1 MACGAD
7 TLPDRNDRLCKGAT
21 ATPSNAE
28 QLKRRVIAEID
39 RNADEIMGISKTI
52 LGHPE
57 SGFKEFKTSALAEGV
72 LNDLGIETRNGLGI
86 TGVKGRLE
94 GSSVGPNVAVMGELD
109 SNIVPQHPLADPITG
124 AAHACG
130 HHCQIGAMLGVA
142 YGLANSGVMAELTG
156 GVNFIAVPA
165 EEYLELEWRTGLRE
179 AGEIEFLGGKP
190 ELIRLGQLDDSDIC
204 MLTHT
209 TTEAPSFSIG
219 KTNNGMVGKTI
230 RYHGYSS
237 HAGGSPHLGI
247 NALNAAE
254 VALAAIHA
262 QRDTFKDEDQVRIH
276 PIITRGGSVVNAVP
290 DDVRMETYV
299 RGASLEAILDA
310 NSKVDR
316 ALRAGALGIGA
327 EVEISTAPGY
337 LPFRESPDLGALWK
351 TNAVALVGE
360 DEIAEGGHSGGSTD
374 MGDVS
379 YLMPTIQPYASGAIG
394 RGHSEDY
401 MVTDYEMAV
410 IKPAKVMAMTVIDLL
425 HDGARGA
432 KNMLDNFRPE
442 MTKETYLATM
452 RELFTTR
459 SYTE

>member
-1 MACGAD
+1 VALALIHSKTPISDALTGAII
-7 TLPDRNDRLCKGAT
+7 TS
-21 ATPSNAE
+21 SNAE
-28 QLKRRVIAEID
+28 QLKRRVVAEID
-39 RNADEIMGISKTI
+39 KHADEIMGISKKI
-52 LGHPE
+52 LSHPE
-57 SGFKEFKTSALAEGV
+57 SGFKEHKTSVLAEGV

-94 GSSVGPNVAVMGELD
+94 GSSPGPSILVMGELD
-109 SNIVPQHPLADPITG
+109 SNLVPQHPLADPETG

-130 HHCQIGAMLGVA
+130 HHCQIGNMLGVA
-142 YGLANSGVMAELTG
+142 YGLVHSGVMSELAG

-165 EEYLELEWRTGLRE
+165 EEYLELEYRTELRN
-179 AGEIEFLGGKP
+179 AGKIEFLGGKP
-190 ELIRLGQLDDSDIC
+190 ELIALGEIDDSDIC
-204 MLTHT
+204 MLTHAT
-209 TTEAPSFSIG
+209 TDPPSFSIG

-230 RYHGYSS
+230 RYIGYAS
-237 HAGGSPHLGI
+237 HAGGSPHLGV

-262 QRDTFKDEDQVRIH
+262 QRDTFKDEDQIRIH

-299 RGASLEAILDA
+299 RGATFEAILDA
-310 NSKVDR
+310 NEKVDR
-316 ALRAGALGIGA
+316 ALRAGAMGVGA
-327 EVEISTAPGY
+327 EVEIVTAPGY
-337 LPFRESPDLGALWK
+337 LPYHESQDLAAIWK
-351 TNAVALVGE
+351 ANAVALVGE

-374 MGDVS
+374 MGDMS
-379 YLMPTIQPYASGAIG
+379 YLMPTIQPYAAGSTG

-401 MVTDYEMAV
+401 MVTDYELAV
-410 IKPAKVMAMTVIDLL
+410 INPAKAMAMTVVDLL

-432 KNMLDNFRPE
+432 TNVLDNFVPE

-452 RELFTTR
+452 RDLFTTR